1 MSEVARLTGRSDFVF
16 TRGGGCRYMAG
27 GHMLRQCAEF
37 ASRYTKNTTHL
48 RGERAS
54 PGDLGYGEC
63 GCVFGR

>member
-1 MSEVARLTGRSDFVF
+1 
-16 TRGGGCRYMAG
+16 MAG

-63 GCVFGR
+63 GCVLGR